1 MQRRTCCSAIVITKL
16 FHAHKEIQETVSN
29 HNTVLFARIRLRDF
43 YLTRP
48 FVTQSFVLT
57 FGKCIFYVLRL
68 SHFFARSTLVSEV

>member
-1 MQRRTCCSAIVITKL
+1 MQGRTCCSAIVITKL

-48 FVTQSFVLT
+48 FVTQSFVFWQMYFLCAET
-57 FGKCIFYVLRL
+57 FSLLRTF
-68 SHFFARSTLVSEV
+68 HTC

>member
-48 FVTQSFVLT
+48 SVTQNFVLP
-57 FGKCIFYVLRL
+57 FGKCIFYALRL
-68 SHFFARSTLVSEV
+68 SHFFVRSTLVGDV